1 MSFFRNM
8 SLLNFLIYIYC
19 NVKLEVLYM
28 SISKNDSLFKQ
39 VLIFALVIFI
49 GRLIIIPFSGVMPQ
63 DAYYYMYSRHMSL
76 SYFDHPAGVAVLLKT
91 GTFILGNTAAA
102 VKLIAFITS
111 LITLAVIYRLA
122 LHFISKQQ
130 ALIFI
135 CVFACTPMLGI
146 LSWIVTPDVPMILC
160 WALAVLFIYKADS
173 ENKPIWWG
181 LGGVFTGLAFDSKYT
196 AVFILAGLFFYLIA
210 KPDRWRRIFSIGIF
224 LYVLAFSLTVLPV
237 FIWNIQNDWA
247 SIHFQTAQRLQG
259 LSPSLNP
266 QYPVAVMAIQIFL
279 LLPWLFYYFLK
290 SFRTYKKNNS
300 HYFLVCFSFP
310 MFIFFLL
317 ISLFYWVKI
326 NWMMPA
332 FITGALLGFQ
342 YLSAKQIKWHMITA
356 ALFFILFSIEII
368 LYPIPIKSH
377 DTWWGWDRIASETS
391 LLKKETKADFI
402 FATDDYKTSA
412 ILRLYLKEKVYAKNI
427 IKEPALQFDF
437 MEEDIS
443 LLNRQNALYVCNIK
457 SLKETDVSERLDKV
471 KQYFSDVRMIK
482 TQVVSNIFGRD
493 SRMVKYYFC
502 TGYKAVEKK

>member
-1 MSFFRNM
+1 M
-8 SLLNFLIYIYC
+8 
-19 NVKLEVLYM
+19 V
-28 SISKNDSLFKQ
+28 ISKNDAPDKL
-39 VLIFALVIFI
+39 VVTIALIILI

-76 SYFDHPAGVAVLLKT
+76 SYFDHPAGVAVLLKA
-91 GTFILGNTAAA
+91 GTFLLGNTPAA
-102 VKLIAFITS
+102 VKFCAFFTS
-111 LITLAVIYRLA
+111 LLSLFVIHRLA
-122 LHFISKQQ
+122 LHFISKQR

-135 CVFACTPMLGI
+135 CILGCTPMFGI
-146 LSWIVTPDVPMILC
+146 LSWIVTPDVPMMLC

-173 ENKPIWWG
+173 ENKPVWWALAG
-181 LGGVFTGLAFDSKYT
+181 IFTGLAFDSKYT

-210 KPDRWRRIFSIGIF
+210 RPDRWRRIFSIGVF
-224 LYVLAFSLTVLPV
+224 LFVLAFAATVLPV
-237 FIWNIQNDWA
+237 FIWNMENNWA
-247 SIHFQTAQRLQG
+247 SIHFQTAQRFKA
-259 LSPSLNP
+259 LSPTLNP
-266 QYPVAVMAIQIFL
+266 QYPVAVMAMQIFL
-279 LLPWLFYYFLK
+279 LLPWLFYYFVK
-290 SFRTYKKNNS
+290 SFRSYKKDKS

-342 YLSAKQIKWHMITA
+342 ALSAKQVKWHMITA
-356 ALFFILFSIEII
+356 TLFFILFAIEIV
-368 LYPIPIKSH
+368 LYPIPVKSH
-377 DTWWGWDRIASETS
+377 DTWWGWDRIASEAT

-412 ILRLYLKEKVYAKNI
+412 ILRLYLQEKVYAKNI
-427 IKEPALQFDF
+427 VSEPALQFDY
-437 MEEDIS
+437 MEEDIG
-443 LLNRQNALYVCNIK
+443 LLNGQNALYVSNIK

-482 TQVVSNIFGRD
+482 TQVVSNIFGND

-502 TGYKAVEKK
+502 TGYKGVEKK